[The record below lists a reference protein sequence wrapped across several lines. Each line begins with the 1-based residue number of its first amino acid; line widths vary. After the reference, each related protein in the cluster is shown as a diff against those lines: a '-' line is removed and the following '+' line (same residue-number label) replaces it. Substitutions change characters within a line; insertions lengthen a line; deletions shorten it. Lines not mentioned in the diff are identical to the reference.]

1 MIVIMI
7 QSIILDFDNT
17 LYNYDTANQIAL
29 ESLFSTISSNWHYT
43 IDDIKYQYSKINKG
57 IKNYNNP
64 NNKFN
69 KSIYIKQLL
78 ENLNISIIDYD
89 KYLTIYND
97 CFYRHFKLY
106 DGVINLL
113 NLLKNHNIKIG
124 ILSNNQYLQQYEK
137 LKQANILQY
146 IDTLQ
151 TSDECGEEKPHLTM
165 FWNIL
170 HQLNAKPEYT
180 AYIGDNLCH
189 DVEPSLQ
196 LQMLTFHFIP
206 TTTLKLNKNY
216 IEFGSYDDLNRFFT
230 NYFQNIKEFV
240 FLSKY
245 FGQSDLNVQGPGG
258 NVSIKQGQIMFIKT
272 SGTVLANTSEFKNYC
287 LVNNSHCLECLE
299 NNHKSKSKFFGDRN
313 PSMEMY
319 FHSFM
324 KTYTVHIHFTLSNI
338 FFCSD
343 GATLHNFTQ
352 KYKIIEYIPPGLLLA
367 QEVRQHYDVS
377 TDIYFLKNHGLII
390 TNFTLDGIL
399 NLYKYIYQYFNKYLN
414 KSFQNEWQSF
424 EIHELYFM
432 DRNVS
437 LVVKYLNYPDQLFR
451 NLVYCFPDLAVFIEN
466 ILIIDNLKELKDKL
480 GYVYDVIVVED
491 KVYLCGTNLQRI
503 YALFEILD
511 SYKTLHQYSNGLQ
524 SIQDVNFLQNMEEEK
539 MRKISL

>member
-1 MIVIMI
+1 MI

-17 LYNYDTANQIAL
+17 LYNYDTANQNAL
-29 ESLFSTISSNWHYT
+29 ENLFLKMSNNLQQT
-43 IDDIKYQYSKINKG
+43 IDDIKRFYNKINQQ

-78 ENLNISIIDYD
+78 ENLNIPLNDYD

-97 CFYRHFKLY
+97 CFYQHFKLY
-106 DGVINLL
+106 DGVIDFIK
-113 NLLKNHNIKIG
+113 LLKNHNIKVG
-124 ILSNNQYLQQYEK
+124 ILSNNQFLQQYEK
-137 LKQANILQY
+137 LKQANILEY
-146 IDTLQ
+146 IDAIQ

-170 HQLNAKPEYT
+170 HKLNAKPEYT
-180 AYIGDNLCH
+180 AYIGDNFCH

-196 LQMLTFHFIP
+196 LKMLTFHLIP
-206 TTTLKLNKNY
+206 ECTLKLKKYY
-216 IEFGSYDDLNRFFT
+216 IEFGCYHHLHKFFT
-230 NYFQNIKEFV
+230 KYFQNIKDFV

-258 NVSIKQGQIMFIKT
+258 NISVKQGQMMFIKT
-272 SGTVLANTSEFKNYC
+272 SGTVLANTSNIENYC
-287 LVNNSHCLECLE
+287 LVNNELCLESLKK
-299 NNHKSKSKFFGDRN
+299 NQKSNSKFFGDRN

-343 GATLHNFTQ
+343 ATTLQGFTE

-367 QEVRQHYDVS
+367 QEIKQHYDVS

-390 TNFTLDGIL
+390 TSFSLDGIL
-399 NLYKYIYQYFNKYLN
+399 NLYKYIYQYFNQQLN
-414 KSFQNEWQSF
+414 YAFQNEWQSF
-424 EIHELYFM
+424 EIHQLYYM
-432 DRNVS
+432 EKQLS
-437 LVVKYLNYPDQLFR
+437 IVVKYYSYPHRLLE
-451 NLVYCFPDLAVFIEN
+451 NLVYCFPDLAVFIEKMV
-466 ILIIDNLKELKDKL
+466 IVDNLEQLKDKL
-480 GYVYDVIVVED
+480 RCVYDVIIVKD

-503 YALFEILD
+503 YALVEILD
-511 SYKTLHQYSNGLQ
+511 NYRILHQYSKKLQ
-524 SIQDVNFLQNMEEEK
+524 SIQDVTYLQNMEEEK
-539 MRKISL
+539 MRKN

>member
-1 MIVIMI
+1 MI

-17 LYNYDTANQIAL
+17 LYNYEYANQIAL
-29 ESLFSTISSNWHYT
+29 ENLFSNISDSVQHPT
-43 IDDIKYQYSKINKG
+43 ADIKHKYSTINQNV
-57 IKNYNNP
+57 KNSNNP

-78 ENLNISIIDYD
+78 ESLYISLTEYD

-97 CFYRHFKLY
+97 CFYNHFKLY

-113 NLLKNHNIKIG
+113 ELLKNHNIKIG
-124 ILSNNQYLQQYEK
+124 ILSNNQYLQQYQK
-137 LKQANILQY
+137 LKQANILDY
-146 IDTLQ
+146 IDVIQ

-170 HQLNAKPEYT
+170 HKLDTKPDHT
-180 AYIGDNLCH
+180 SYIGDNFCH
-189 DVEPSLQ
+189 DVEPALQ
-196 LQMLTFHFIP
+196 LKMLTFHFIP
-206 TTTLKLNKNY
+206 GCSLQITKNY
-216 IEFGSYDDLNRFFT
+216 IEFGCYQDLHKFFT
-230 NYFQNIKEFV
+230 NYFQNIKDFV

-258 NVSIKQGQIMFIKT
+258 NISVKQGQMMFIKT
-272 SGTVLANTSEFKNYC
+272 SGTVLANTSNFENYC
-287 LVNNSHCLECLE
+287 LVNNEQCLESLE
-299 NNHKSKSKFFGDRN
+299 KNQKSKSKFFGDRN

-324 KTYTVHIHFTLSNI
+324 KAYTVHIHFTLSNI

-343 GATLHNFTQ
+343 ATTLQGFTE

-367 QEVRQHYDVS
+367 QEIKQHYDLS

-390 TNFTLDGIL
+390 TSDRLNGIL
-399 NLYKYIYQYFNKYLN
+399 NLYKYIYDYFNQQLN
-414 KSFQNEWQSF
+414 NTFQNEWQSF
-424 EIHELYFM
+424 EIHQLYYM
-432 DRNVS
+432 EKQLS
-437 LVVKYLNYPDQLFR
+437 IVVKYYNYPCQLLE
-451 NLVYCFPDLAVFIEN
+451 NLIYCFPDLAVFIERMV
-466 ILIIDNLKELKDKL
+466 IVDNLEHLKDKL
-480 GYVYDVIVVED
+480 GCVYDVIIVED

-503 YALFEILD
+503 YALVEILD
-511 SYKTLHQYSNGLQ
+511 SYKTLHQYSKKLQ

-539 MRKISL
+539 MRKK